1 MISHDKARDGD
12 NVVVLGN
19 GEHNDGGE
27 LVGVAA
33 QADARKRAVARHG
46 GGAHV
51 FLSDLKQNKFSFNNN
66 LSIKEDVREKREER
80 IWKCLTRTSLLNR
93 FLLLLLL
100 FVCLWF
106 HCCCFCLYLGL

>member
-33 QADARKRAVARHG
+33 QADARQRAVARHG
-46 GGAHV
+46 GGAPYTY
-51 FLSDLKQNKFSFNNN
+51 LRTYLCT
-66 LSIKEDVREKREER
+66 SIR
-80 IWKCLTRTSLLNR
+80 
-93 FLLLLLL
+93 
-100 FVCLWF
+100 
-106 HCCCFCLYLGL
+106 